1 MPTLERPARPRSPG
15 VALVILLASIALAS
29 GAVAGAPVGAAPP
42 ATTPTP
48 AAPERSATVADN
60 DFIPQDVDLSAC
72 ISANPQPGC
81 GSENRSGW
89 HQYLILVAVIIGVIV
104 ISWRIVAS
112 VRARDRSLSG
122 R

>member
-1 MPTLERPARPRSPG
+1 M
-15 VALVILLASIALAS
+15 ALVVLLALIALAS
-29 GAVAGAPVGAAPP
+29 GAVASAPAGAAPP
-42 ATTPTP
+42 ATAPTP
-48 AAPERSATVADN
+48 AAPERSNSATVADN
-60 DFIPQDVDLSAC
+60 DFIPKDVDLSAC
-72 ISANPQPGC
+72 ISSNPRPGC

-89 HQYLILVAVIIGVIV
+89 HQYLILLALIIGVVV

>member
-1 MPTLERPARPRSPG
+1 M
-15 VALVILLASIALAS
+15 ALVVLLALIALAS

-42 ATTPTP
+42 ATAPTP
-48 AAPERSATVADN
+48 ATPERSNSATVADN
-60 DFIPQDVDLSAC
+60 DFIPKDVDLSDVHQRQPA
-72 ISANPQPGC
+72 PGC

-89 HQYLILVAVIIGVIV
+89 HQYLILLALIIGVVV